1 MSDSTRPEY
10 DFDFHGDALDT
21 IFDDY
26 AVMLERCPVSWSERY
41 GGFWTITAYDDIHRA
56 EHDWDTYSVAPSMI
70 LPPFGTDRPLNPLD
84 LDPPE
89 QTAYRKMLLPF
100 FTPQRMETL
109 VPRTHEVAKQLLDE
123 FADASTFDVS
133 RYCRMLPSMVFSEY
147 CGFPVEDAEQFDVW
161 VEQIVFART
170 EDEAIAR
177 QAADDVYDYFRSL
190 IALRRRQPS
199 TDVISGLLAA
209 DIAGRALDD
218 EEMLDIC
225 YLLFVAGL
233 ETTAGTIRSALW
245 YLAQHPEALTTL
257 SAESS
262 AIPAA
267 TEEFLRV
274 LSPVQAMAR
283 TLKRDTTIGG
293 IDIAAGERIV
303 LAFGAANRDP
313 QRFEC
318 PNEVRL
324 DRANNVHTAFGLGIH
339 RCIGSNL
346 ARREVNVA
354 LQEMIE
360 RYPRFELAEPAPW
373 HGIGPLRLQVR

>member
-303 LAFGAANRDP
+303 LAFGAADRDP